1 MAAPVVQALRAH
13 YRDEA
18 QIDFITLNKFKGAT
32 ELILGINTIYTV
44 EKSTVEVTPQLKE
57 NGYDYLIDLH
67 SNVRSR
73 SLARSLNI
81 MTFKINKLGAARL
94 SLVLG
99 MRKRPVEHFI
109 DRSLKLLSP
118 FSVSESTDNPWGE
131 IACSKPKMELPE
143 KYLALVPGAAHIG
156 KRLPDYSIDA
166 ICSSS
171 DIPIVIVGGP
181 DDTDLAQRFT
191 DRYPS
196 KVISAAGTCSL
207 KETAHIMRHALVAIG
222 GDTGAMHIA
231 TAVGAPLV
239 SVWGCTRPSL
249 GLHPWR
255 PNPKSIILQ
264 PEGRGNRPCSR
275 HGARCRY
282 KKHGKN
288 LCINDVTPERITSA
302 ISSLLK

>member
-13 YRDEA
+13 YGDEA

-32 ELILGINTIYTV
+32 ELIAGINSIYTV

-81 MTFKINKLGAARL
+81 LTFKINKLGAARL

-99 MRKRPVEHFI
+99 MRKRPVDHFI

-118 FSVSESTDNPWGE
+118 FSISECTDNPWGE
-131 IACSKPKMELPE
+131 IAFSKPEMELPK
-143 KYLALVPGAAHIG
+143 KYLALAPGATHIG
-156 KRLPDYSIDA
+156 KRLPESSIDA
-166 ICSSS
+166 ICSNS
-171 DIPIVIVGGP
+171 DLPIVIVGGS
-181 DDTDLAQRFT
+181 DDTDLAKRFE

-196 KVISAAGTCSL
+196 KVISAAGVCSL
-207 KETAHIMRHALVAIG
+207 KETAHIMKYAQVAVG

-231 TAVGAPLV
+231 TAVGTPLV

-249 GLHPWR
+249 GLYPWR
-255 PNPKSIILQ
+255 TNPKSIILQ
-264 PEGRGNRPCSR
+264 PEGRDNRPCSR

-282 KKHGKN
+282 KKLGKH
-288 LCINDVTPERITSA
+288 LCIKDVTPERITSA
-302 ISSLLK
+302 ISSIL